1 MVKYETIRSKL
12 QSGDIVLFSGK
23 GGLST
28 GIKWFTAS
36 RWSHLGMVVRPL
48 DFDVVLLWEAS
59 PITDIKDIQSGK
71 IHKGVRLVALSE
83 RIQTYEG
90 EVAIR
95 LLEVQR
101 NPKMLEALNRLRRE
115 LKNRPFEKDVIELL
129 KSAWDGPLGDN
140 VADLSSLFCSE
151 LVAEAYQQMGLLSRR
166 KPSNEYTPRDFSEQG
181 QLKLLKGRLGKERAI
196 RKASL
201 SGGDS
206 RGG

>member
-36 RWSHLGMVVRPL
+36 RWSHLGMVVRPV

-95 LLEVQR
+95 LLDVER
-101 NPKMLEALNRLRRE
+101 EPKMIDALNELRRE
-115 LKNRPFEKDVIELL
+115 LKSRPFEKDVIELL
-129 KSAWDGPLGDN
+129 KSAWDGPLGQN
-140 VADLSSLFCSE
+140 IADLSSLFCSE
-151 LVAEAYQQMGLLSRR
+151 LVAEAYQQMELLSRH
-166 KPSNEYTPRDFSEQG
+166 KPSNEYTPRDFSEEG
-181 QLKLLKGRLGKERAI
+181 RLKLRKGRLGREQTVK
-196 RKASL
+196 
-201 SGGDS
+201 
-206 RGG
+206 

>member
-36 RWSHLGMVVRPL
+36 RWSHLGMVVRPV

-95 LLEVQR
+95 LLDVER
-101 NPKMLEALNRLRRE
+101 EPKMLEALNTLRRE
-115 LKNRPFEKDVIELL
+115 LKSRPFEKNVIELL
-129 KSAWDGPLGDN
+129 KSAWDGPLGQN
-140 VADLSSLFCSE
+140 IADLSSLFCSE
-151 LVAEAYQQMGLLSRR
+151 LVAEAYQQMELLSRH
-166 KPSNEYTPRDFSEQG
+166 KPSNEYTPRDFSEEG
-181 QLKLLKGRLGKERAI
+181 RLKLRKGRLGREQTVK
-196 RKASL
+196 
-201 SGGDS
+201 
-206 RGG
+206 

>member
-36 RWSHLGMVVRPL
+36 RWSHLGMVVRPVE
-48 DFDVVLLWEAS
+48 FDVVLLWEAS

-95 LLEVQR
+95 LLDVER
-101 NPKMLEALNRLRRE
+101 EPKMIDALNELRRE
-115 LKNRPFEKDVIELL
+115 LKSRPFEKDVIELL
-129 KSAWDGPLGDN
+129 KSAWDGPLGQN
-140 VADLSSLFCSE
+140 IADLSSLFCSE
-151 LVAEAYQQMGLLSRR
+151 LVAEAYQQMELLSRH
-166 KPSNEYTPRDFSEQG
+166 KPSNEYTPRDFSEEG
-181 QLKLLKGRLGKERAI
+181 RLKLRKGRLGREQTVK
-196 RKASL
+196 
-201 SGGDS
+201 
-206 RGG
+206 